1 MTESN
6 QQPVVLYTTRFC
18 PFCVRA
24 KALLKSKD
32 IVYQELKVDSDQ
44 GLRREMTQKSQRTSV
59 PQIWIGDTHVGGC
72 DELFMLERNGTL
84 DGMLQNEAG
93 SR

>member
-1 MTESN
+1 M
-6 QQPVVLYTTRFC
+6 
-18 PFCVRA
+18 
-24 KALLKSKD
+24 KSKD